1 MMSKKLL
8 LYLQILEAKFCELGF
23 GTSEIEGFGKLLN
36 DTEGTNHLPQTQ
48 NMSCVMS
55 IHEYTIR

>member
-48 NMSCVMS
+48 NVTYVM
-55 IHEYTIR
+55 